1 MIVIRTVNSE
11 RLLMGAQ
18 NHSNKV
24 EKTDRIIFALR
35 YNGVSFFKTEVFNN
49 ASIAIQHHCRDLR
62 VSHRSLSYH
71 DRLTEAVYHNT
82 VNSRPLLMRVDNIS
96 SAVGSDLHPFNL
108 I

>member
-24 EKTDRIIFALR
+24 RQTDRIIFTLR
-35 YNGVSFFKTEVFNN
+35 YNGVSFLKAEAFNN

-62 VSHRSLSYH
+62 LSHRSLAYH
-71 DRLTEAVYHNT
+71 DRLTEATYYNGVQ
-82 VNSRPLLMRVDNIS
+82 SRPLIS
-96 SAVGSDLHPFNL
+96 KNDDATGSDLHLFIL

>member
-11 RLLMGAQ
+11 SYLMGAQ

-24 EKTDRIIFALR
+24 RKTDTTIFALR

-49 ASIAIQHHCRDLR
+49 ASIAIKHHCRDLR
-62 VSHRSLSYH
+62 LSHRGLAYH
-71 DRLTEAVYHNT
+71 DRLTEATYHGG
-82 VNSRPLLMRVDNIS
+82 VQSKPLIS
-96 SAVGSDLHPFNL
+96 KSDETIGSDLHLFNL